1 MKPTWLLLPLLLT
14 LGCPDPDKPD
24 DTAPEGDTDTDTDAD
39 TDTDTDAD
47 ADTDT
52 DTDVVT
58 VSDLS
63 WRLHED
69 QEAMVWVSWTQSH
82 AGSTYVEFGYEGGG
96 WLQSPTIDAVAGT
109 HEQLLLGIPFDERA
123 GWRVVVDGAEPA
135 VGETI
140 VTGPL
145 PSGLPVPQLLIH
157 EPDLQLDREYLLT
170 SMNEDSGGWTGGD
183 YWTFIMT
190 RRGKAIWA
198 SKAPQ
203 RHWTLFVQVA
213 VTGDHILWDEA
224 TAWSNYDGG
233 AGSLVHRTYLTEE
246 IEVIPTPGLHH
257 AFVQLP
263 DETLVWGSQH
273 HGGHE
278 ALVEKAPGQKD
289 ETILWTCEDNWP
301 GSGNCE
307 SNGLFYQESTDSFLY
322 SFYTNDSLVEVDHAT
337 GESLWWAGDVRDG
350 YDFDPPDSQFSWQHG
365 VSYTDADTLLVS
377 THARSDSGGSTTKV
391 IEYEVDHDTEVLTEV
406 WSYDPGAYASTNGD
420 AWRLPNG
427 NTLHLVGSASEI
439 LEVTTDKEVVWHLD
453 YGQTQLLGRGEL
465 IEDLY
470 TLVPDQ
476 GHVELSR

>member
-1 MKPTWLLLPLLLT
+1 MKRHLLLLLVFV
-14 LGCPDPDKPD
+14 LGCPGPDKHD
-24 DTAPEGDTDTDTDAD
+24 DTAPEGDADTDAD

-47 ADTDT
+47 SDADTDVL
-52 DTDVVT
+52 VVD
-58 VSDLS
+58 DLS

-69 QEAMVWVSWTQSH
+69 HEALVWVSWTQSQ
-82 AGSTYVEFGYEGGG
+82 AATAYVEFGYEGGG
-96 WLQSPTIDAVAGT
+96 WRQSPPIQAAAGV
-109 HEQLLLGIPFDERA
+109 HEQLLLGIPYDERA
-123 GWRVVVDGAEPA
+123 GWRVVVDGAEPV

-140 VTGPL
+140 ATGPV
-145 PSGLPVPQLLIH
+145 PEGLPLPELLVN
-157 EPDLQLDREYLLT
+157 ETDKQLDREYLLT
-170 SMNEDSGGWTGGD
+170 SINESSGGWTGGN

-190 RRGKAIWA
+190 RRGKPVWA

-233 AGSLVHRTYLTEE
+233 AGSTVHRTTLTEE

-263 DETLVWGSQH
+263 DQTLVWGSQY

-289 ETILWTCEDNWP
+289 ETILWTCSDDWP

-307 SNGLFYQESTDSFLY
+307 SNGIFYQEATESFLY
-322 SFYTNDSLVEVDHAT
+322 SFYTNNSLVEVDHVS
-337 GESLWWAGDVRDG
+337 GESLWWAGDVRGG
-350 YDFDPPDSQFSWQHG
+350 YAFDPPDSQFSWQHG
-365 VSYTDADTLLVS
+365 VSYTDQGHLLVS
-377 THARSDSGGSTTKV
+377 SHARSDSGGSTTKV
-391 IEYEVDHDTEVLTEV
+391 IEYVVDHKAETLTEV
-406 WSYDPGAYASTNGD
+406 WSYDPHAYASTNGD

-439 LEVTTDKEVVWHLD
+439 FEVTADTEVVWHLD
-453 YGQTQLLGRGEL
+453 YGATQLLGRGEL

-470 TLVPDQ
+470 ALVPDR
-476 GHVELSR
+476 GHVEVSR